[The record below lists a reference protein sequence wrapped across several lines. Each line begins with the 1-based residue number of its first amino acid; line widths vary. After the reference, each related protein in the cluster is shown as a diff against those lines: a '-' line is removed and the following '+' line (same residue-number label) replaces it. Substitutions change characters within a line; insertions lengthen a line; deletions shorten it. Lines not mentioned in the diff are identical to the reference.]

1 MNTNLFYLVSQ
12 TATPLYIYIIMG
24 FIAGRMLNVQQ
35 QSITQMLFYIVNPIV
50 IFHNISI
57 AKIAPNMI
65 FISIG
70 FFMLCCTMCLTFY
83 YLGKKIWSDDT
94 KNILAL
100 SAGTGNLGYMMLP
113 IVYVFFGQE
122 LVVVFFLMVVG
133 MSFYEN
139 TLGFYISAA
148 GKYTVK
154 QSIIKVLKLPS
165 LYSFVLAI
173 TANKIGIT
181 MPDGIGVFTKNIS
194 VMYSILGMMVV
205 GLSVSNIKKLEIDFK
220 LMGMCLLARFVAW
233 PLAAYL
239 IVVIDRHILH
249 IYTDQIHQ
257 LWMVTSFIPL
267 GVNSLI
273 VATILN
279 NKPEKITSALLITTV
294 TAFLYI
300 PLAIRFFI
308 DF

>member
-1 MNTNLFYLVSQ
+1 
-12 TATPLYIYIIMG
+12 MG

-35 QSITQMLFYIVNPIV
+35 QSITQMLFYIVNPVV

-65 FISIG
+65 LIPIG
-70 FFMLCCTMCLTFY
+70 FFIICCSMCLTFY
-83 YLGKKIWSDDT
+83 HLGKKIWEDDT

-122 LVVVFFLMVVG
+122 LLVVFFLMVVG

-148 GKYTVK
+148 GKYTAWK
-154 QSIIKVLKLPS
+154 SLLKVLRLPS
-165 LYSFVLAI
+165 LYSFILAFI
-173 TANKIGIT
+173 VNKMGIV
-181 MPDGIGVFTKNIS
+181 MPDSIGVFTKNIS

-220 LMGMCLLARFVAW
+220 LLGMCLLARFVAW
-233 PLAAYL
+233 PLMAYI
-239 IVVIDRHILH
+239 IVLLDRHIMH

-300 PLAIRFFI
+300 PIAIRFFVN
-308 DF
+308 F

>member
-1 MNTNLFYLVSQ
+1 MNSNLFYLVSQ

-24 FIAGRMLNVQQ
+24 FIAGRMLKVQQ
-35 QSITQMLFYIVNPIV
+35 QSITQMLFYIVNPVV

-57 AKIAPNMI
+57 AKLDPNMI
-65 FISIG
+65 LIPIG
-70 FFMLCCTMCLTFY
+70 FFIACCFMCLFFY
-83 YLGKKIWSDDT
+83 YLGKKIWPDDT

-113 IVYVFFGQE
+113 IIYVFFGQE

-133 MSFYEN
+133 MAFYEN

-148 GKYTVK
+148 GRY
-154 QSIIKVLKLPS
+154 SAGASLLKVLKLPS
-165 LYSFVLAI
+165 LYSFVFAVIVNKMHIAI
-173 TANKIGIT
+173 
-181 MPDGIGVFTKNIS
+181 PDSIAVFTKNIS

-220 LMGMCLLARFVAW
+220 LLGMCILSRFVAW
-233 PLAAYL
+233 PLLSYL
-239 IVVIDRHILH
+239 IVIIDRNILH
-249 IYTDQIHQ
+249 IYTSQIHQ

-300 PLAIRFFI
+300 PLAIKFFAL
-308 DF
+308 